1 MRQLSQ
7 SLEEIPTSVAPVIIE
22 DPHSKE
28 SLTETI
34 KEPKRHVCIICE
46 DNHQDDHNHAEGNAH
61 IPGTLTGDTLDVVT
75 LDLPSRFIENIGL
88 LPIDASVN
96 FQLPGNI
103 TANGILKR
111 ADKDKNGYPIYVEG
125 VLIKPAAGRFS
136 FRKEIEKGNA
146 WPMSGVITVKD
157 SANAYRIEPHPD
169 QYGVAQIVTY
179 PIEKVM
185 CVEFPAL
192 ELTHETAEADSTQA
206 ILPADYPTDIPI
218 PSYQNGVIPLESRP
232 GLTAVLYLDF
242 DGEDGPHENWGNFY
256 AEPISDLSVQNI
268 FRVWR
273 RVAEDFA
280 PFELNVTTDLQV
292 YLDAPEN
299 SRQRCIITPTTDAE
313 PSAGG
318 VAYLGS
324 FDWSGDTPCWSFYGS
339 GKSAAEVISHEF
351 GHTLDLR
358 HDGRTNPSQGYYSGH
373 GSGEVSWAPIMG
385 VSYSKTLSQWSKGE
399 YLNANNTEDDI
410 AIIANNNNN
419 VSMRVDLDGDTPGT
433 ATYLEI
439 APDTSVDAYGYITTE
454 NDYDVFSFNTSGG
467 ALSLTI
473 KAEDY
478 GPNID
483 ILAQLYDSQ
492 NNLIVTNNPDTL
504 LDASINS
511 NLGAGNYTLHIS
523 GTGRGDPLAYGY
535 PAYGSIGSYKISG
548 SISGGTYT
556 EQFTINEN
564 PLINTLIGILPTLND
579 HGTDTLIFTI
589 LSGNSNNAF
598 SLNSQTGQLR
608 VADPLQFNYETLAT
622 TLNEPAEI
630 AITYSVTNEN
640 QPNLNETRTLT
651 ITINDV
657 NEAPA
662 PPDLTTLIPE
672 GLRAGFEVARCFAH
686 DPDNYSTHT
695 WSIFSG
701 NNDATF
707 QIDNE
712 GVITVA
718 NPPEYFV
725 NPSFELVV
733 QATDSGSPALSGYAN
748 VTINILNVISNN
760 FEPGMVYRTFYED
773 ISGNSVRT
781 LTSASKFPNSPDY
794 EKALDELSDDSYGE
808 NYGSTVR
815 AYLIPPYDGT
825 YTFWIASDNTSELWL
840 SSSGTPALMIKRA
853 FVNGYT
859 QPKEWDKYSTQQS
872 IELSLMAGRIYYLEI
887 RHKESTSGDH
897 LAVAWQAEVNGVTV
911 IDREIIPIKF
921 LAPHHLNYTPIFTG
935 PSSINLRE
943 NAFPGSKLA
952 NLTATDINSD
962 QNLSFSITSG
972 NENGDFVI
980 NSLSGQLSLVNAQ
993 ALDATNNPI
1002 INLGIAI
1009 TDDGYP
1015 IRTLNENLTINILD
1029 ASAIT
1034 TNQLV
1039 QEFWTSISGAELN
1052 ELYDHPNWP
1061 DLPDEIQLLD
1071 EFNAS
1076 RNYGDNYGTRI
1087 QAYLT
1092 PPSSGEYIFYLSSDN
1107 EGTLRLSS
1115 DATKANASQI
1125 ASVPGFTSYEEWNK
1139 YPEQSSS
1146 PINLIAGQPYF
1157 IEARFKEADGGDHLN
1172 LAWTGPDNASLALIP
1187 ADYFE
1192 PYNNNSAPVFENESY
1207 RYELA
1212 NYPLSNQ
1219 TIGTI
1224 NASSQS
1230 FEDIRYAIL
1239 DGNNQ
1244 NNFVIDHHT
1253 GVITFVDNE
1262 ALNPGQVYELT
1273 IGAQDDG
1280 YGGFFPYGIT
1290 STPVAIRLNG
1300 TPIQNWRGDNFGNA
1314 FTDSQITG
1322 NLQDPDGD
1330 NLSNLLEYAL
1340 NLDPMNATSMTDLP
1354 QLDDDSDNLRFV
1366 YRENILASDLD
1377 YRIQDSIDL
1386 NNLELW
1392 NDTTILNEETL
1403 SEDGET
1409 RLIRA
1414 TLAKPNDGSNSANK
1428 AFFRLKIEASS
1439 P

>member
-1 MRQLSQ
+1 MRQESLS
-7 SLEEIPTSVAPVIIE
+7 LDEIPTSVAPVTE
-22 DPHSKE
+22 DPH
-28 SLTETI
+28 LLETLVETFE
-34 KEPKRHVCIICE
+34 EPERHVCAIC
-46 DNHQDDHNHAEGNAH
+46 DNHNHHDHSNIDADKALAADALG
-61 IPGTLTGDTLDVVT
+61 PLV
-75 LDLPSRFIENIGL
+75 LDLPSRFVEKIGF
-88 LPIDASVN
+88 LPINAHVD

-103 TANGILKR
+103 TARGILKR
-111 ADKDKNGYPIYVEG
+111 VDTDTNGYPIYVEG
-125 VLIKPAAGRFS
+125 ILMEPAAGRFS

-146 WPMSGVITVKD
+146 WPMSGVITLED
-157 SANAYRIEPHPD
+157 NDNAYRIEPHPE
-169 QYGVAQIVTY
+169 QYGVAQIVTR

-192 ELTHETAEADSTQA
+192 EIAHETAETSEANSPQA
-206 ILPADYPTDIPI
+206 ILPADYPTDITI

-242 DGEDGPHENWGNFY
+242 DGEAGPHENWGNFY

-280 PFELNVTTDLQV
+280 PFDLNITTDLQV

-324 FDWSGDTPCWSFYGS
+324 FDWSGDTPCWSFYGR

-373 GSGEVSWAPIMG
+373 GSGEVGWAPIMG
-385 VSYSKTLSQWSKGE
+385 VSYSKTLSQWSKGD

-419 VSMRVDLDGDTPGT
+419 VSMRADLDGDTPAT
-433 ATYLEI
+433 ATFLEI
-439 APDTSVDAYGYITTE
+439 SPDATVDAYGYITSE
-454 NDYDVFSFNTSGG
+454 SDFDVFSFNTSGG

-492 NNLIVTNNPDTL
+492 NNLIETSNPDTL
-504 LDASINS
+504 VDASINS
-511 NLGAGNYTLHIS
+511 NLGAGSYTLHIS
-523 GTGRGDPLAYGY
+523 GTGRGDPLASGY

-548 SISGGTYT
+548 SITGGAYT
-556 EQFTINEN
+556 EQFIINEN
-564 PLINTLIGILPTLND
+564 PLINALIGTLPTLND
-579 HGTDTLIFTI
+579 HGPNALIFNI

-598 SLNSQTGQLR
+598 SLDSGTGQLR
-608 VADPLQFNYETLAT
+608 VADPLQFNYEALAT
-622 TLNEPAEI
+622 TFNEPAEI
-630 AITYSVTNEN
+630 TITYSVTNEN
-640 QPNLNETRTLT
+640 QPNLNETRTIV

-672 GLRAGFEVARCFAH
+672 GLRVGFEVARCTAL
-686 DPDNYSTHT
+686 DPDNYSTIT

-707 QIDNE
+707 QIDND

-725 NPSFELVV
+725 NPSFQLVV
-733 QATDSGSPALSGYAN
+733 QATDAGSPALSGYAN
-748 VTINILNVISNN
+748 VTVNILDVISNN
-760 FEPGMVYRTFYED
+760 FEPGMAYRTFYED
-773 ISGNSVRT
+773 IVGNSVRT

-794 EKALDELSDDSYGE
+794 EKALNELSDDSYGE

-815 AYLIPPYDGT
+815 AYLIPPYNGT

-840 SSSGTPALMIKRA
+840 SSSGAPALMIKRA
-853 FVNGYT
+853 FVNDYT

-872 IELSLMAGRIYYLEI
+872 IGLSLIAGRIYYLEI

-897 LAVAWQAEVNGVTV
+897 LAVAWQAEANGVTL
-911 IDREIIPIKF
+911 IDQEIIPLKF

-935 PSSINLRE
+935 PNSINVRE
-943 NAFPGSKLA
+943 NAFPGSQ
-952 NLTATDINSD
+952 LTHLSATEINPD

-972 NENGDFVI
+972 NANGDFI
-980 NSLSGQLSLVNAQ
+980 LNSESGLLSLVNAQ

-1009 TDDGYP
+1009 IDDGHP
-1015 IRTLNENLTINILD
+1015 VRTLNENLTINVLD
-1029 ASAIT
+1029 TYAVSS
-1034 TNQLV
+1034 NQLV
-1039 QEFWTSISGAELN
+1039 QEFWTSIGGTQLE
-1052 ELYDHPNWP
+1052 ELYDNPNWP
-1061 DLPDEIQLLD
+1061 DLPDQIQLLD
-1071 EFNAS
+1071 AFNAS

-1092 PPSSGEYIFYLSSDN
+1092 PPTSGAYIFHLSSDD

-1115 DATKANASQI
+1115 DATKANTSEI
-1125 ASVPGFTSYEEWNK
+1125 ASVPGYTSYEEWDK

-1146 PINLIAGQPYF
+1146 PINLIAGQSYF
-1157 IEARFKEADGGDHLN
+1157 IEARFKEGSGGDHLN
-1172 LAWTGPDNASLALIP
+1172 LAWTEPGNANLMLIP
-1187 ADYFE
+1187 KDYFE
-1192 PYNNNSAPVFENESY
+1192 PYNGNSAPVFENENY
-1207 RYELA
+1207 RYELPS
-1212 NYPLSNQ
+1212 YPLSNQ

-1239 DGNNQ
+1239 DGNTQ

-1253 GVITFVDNE
+1253 GVITFINNV

-1280 YGGFFPYGIT
+1280 YGGIFPYETT

-1314 FTDSQITG
+1314 FADPQITG
-1322 NLQDPDGD
+1322 NSQDPDGD
-1330 NLSNLLEYAL
+1330 SLSNLLEYAF
-1340 NLDPMNATSMTDLP
+1340 NLDPMNATSLTHLP
-1354 QLDDDSDNLRFV
+1354 QLDTNSENIHFV
-1366 YRENILASDLD
+1366 YQKNILASDLD

-1386 NNLELW
+1386 NDLEPW
-1392 NDTTILNEETL
+1392 NNATVLNEETL
-1403 SEDGET
+1403 SEDGNT

-1414 TLAKPNDGSNSANK
+1414 TLAEPNDGSGSANK
-1428 AFFRLKIEASS
+1428 GFFRLKVEQSN